1 MIQVMGL
8 WNKLF
13 RKKQTPKPEK
23 SPYLPEIEDPLDI
36 AFAKRFTAQGGFF
49 LYNDSS
55 DQVLKNFKEILK
67 ENKWE
72 QSETISLNQKL
83 AQRFNVDCV
92 DQSTG
97 KLGHFKAILIQCE
110 FLISNTG
117 KILLSNNQINHFKIK
132 ALPKT
137 IIVSAHIR
145 QITRDVSQGM
155 TKLKNKYSDT
165 IPTNI
170 TTLNIKREDANHK
183 KNQTQQTSSKNIY
196 LLLEDY

>member
-1 MIQVMGL
+1 MGI
-8 WNKLF
+8 WKKLF
-13 RKKQTPKPEK
+13 GKKQVSKREK
-23 SPYLPEIEDPLDI
+23 SPYFPETEGPLDI
-36 AFAKRFTAQGGFF
+36 AFAERFTAQGGFF
-49 LYNDSS
+49 LYNDTSNL
-55 DQVLKNFKEILK
+55 VLKNFKEICK
-67 ENKWE
+67 ENNWK
-72 QSETISLNQKL
+72 QSEIISLNQKL
-83 AQRFNVDCV
+83 AQRFKIDCIN
-92 DQSTG
+92 QSTG
-97 KLGHFKAILIQCE
+97 KLDHFKAILIQCE

-137 IIVSAHIR
+137 IIVSADVS

-170 TTLNIKREDANHK
+170 TTLNIKREDANDK
-183 KNQTQQTSSKNIY
+183 KNQPQQTSSKNIY